1 MVIVMRAEA
10 ALDNDEITVCILL
23 QRSCGFQPHVG
34 GQIELLILRH
44 ICCPAALELTP
55 VKTWP
60 GYWPCTGG
68 KKMLAVILYVL
79 HSQIP
84 GIWVFEF
91 DFIFFSLCSITNST
105 LRSKT

>member
-68 KKMLAVILYVL
+68 KNAGSDIICFAFSNSWNLGFLVSRF
-79 HSQIP
+79 H
-84 GIWVFEF
+84 F
-91 DFIFFSLCSITNST
+91 FFSVVNYKFYFKI
-105 LRSKT
+105 